1 MEVLGLMVSNK
12 AANHFRWSGDGLP
25 PPYFRLTSAPI
36 DLPMM
41 EKKVKEKVY
50 TAATQFRADL
60 QAVVTACK
68 DGMDVE
74 HPVRKAALCLMAL
87 AEQRLSKYGL
97 GRIRNEVSKS
107 NGDGGGK
114 GRGRGR
120 GKGRGRGRV
129 ASRGK
134 GRGGGAATASFI
146 P

>member
-1 MEVLGLMVSNK
+1 MVSNK

-97 GRIRNEVSKS
+97 GRI
-107 NGDGGGK
+107 GDGGGK
-114 GRGRGR
+114 GWETISFPSAGSMQGPN
-120 GKGRGRGRV
+120 
-129 ASRGK
+129 SR
-134 GRGGGAATASFI
+134 APQFFSIISSLYF
-146 P
+146 

>member
-1 MEVLGLMVSNK
+1 MMVSNK

-97 GRIRNEVSKS
+97 GRI
-107 NGDGGGK
+107 GDWGGK
-114 GRGRGR
+114 GRGRVR
-120 GKGRGRGRV
+120 GRGRGRG

-134 GRGGGAATASFI
+134 GRGRGAATASFI